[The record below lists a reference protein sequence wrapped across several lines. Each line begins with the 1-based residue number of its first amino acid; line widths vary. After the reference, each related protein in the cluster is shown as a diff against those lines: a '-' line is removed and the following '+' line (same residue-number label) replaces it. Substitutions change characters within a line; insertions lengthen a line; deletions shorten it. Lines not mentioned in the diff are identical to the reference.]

1 MTGHYYIVTS
11 GTADHRREAVMHSYI
26 EALTTR
32 YTTKKFDPDRR
43 LDAETVQAVKDIL
56 QLSPSSTNSQPWHFV
71 IAGTDEGRQRVA
83 KAAHGVYAFNASKI
97 CDASHVVVLCTKT
110 DIDTEYTTQVL
121 EQEERDGRFPS
132 EETKAANRKGREFFA
147 MLHRNELQDAFHWME
162 KQTFIALGNLLSG
175 AAHLGIHACP
185 MEGFDH
191 EVLEKELGLTEKG
204 YKPSVIVALG
214 FSAADDFN
222 AVTPKS
228 RWPQERIITE
238 I

>member
-147 MLHRNELQDAFHWME
+147 M
-162 KQTFIALGNLLSG
+162 
-175 AAHLGIHACP
+175 
-185 MEGFDH
+185 
-191 EVLEKELGLTEKG
+191 
-204 YKPSVIVALG
+204 
-214 FSAADDFN
+214 
-222 AVTPKS
+222 
-228 RWPQERIITE
+228 
-238 I
+238 